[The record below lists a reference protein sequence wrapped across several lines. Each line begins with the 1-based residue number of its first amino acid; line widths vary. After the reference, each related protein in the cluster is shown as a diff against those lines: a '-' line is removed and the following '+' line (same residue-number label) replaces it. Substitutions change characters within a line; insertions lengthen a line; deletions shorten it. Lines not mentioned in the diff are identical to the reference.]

1 MFASCLRNKE
11 PSETLLQAVSD
22 GFLIYCCVAPGPG
35 TVWTAGG
42 NAIGMAAGTGDPND
56 EPLNEKK

>member
-1 MFASCLRNKE
+1 
-11 PSETLLQAVSD
+11 LQAVSD
-22 GFLIYCCVAPGPG
+22 GFLICCCVAPGPG

-42 NAIGMAAGTGDPND
+42 NAAGMAAGTGDPND

>member
-1 MFASCLRNKE
+1 MFESCLRNTE

-22 GFLIYCCVAPGPG
+22 GFLICYCVAPGPG

-42 NAIGMAAGTGDPND
+42 NAVGMAAGTSVPDD